1 MSAPLLLFVYNRP
14 YHTLKMIEAIS
25 RNEGWEKT
33 DVYVFCDAPKE
44 NATETQLL
52 RVKQVRD
59 IVQNIAGCRDLHI
72 TFQEENKGLYTS
84 IINGVSGIL
93 QRHKR
98 AIILE
103 DDLVTAPNF
112 LSFMNAALEKYEQQ
126 KNVHC
131 ISGYTYPIPHDSNEA
146 FFIKGADCWGWA
158 TWIDRWEKIQT
169 NPSILKKELQEK
181 QLEDTFNFGGSYP
194 YMQML
199 EDRIAGKNQSWAIL
213 WYASALIQKGL
224 CLYPAQSLVANIG
237 NDGSGTHNVA
247 SSTAFDTNVKDAK
260 SYNLPDAIVESE
272 VYRKRFISF
281 FKKTQ
286 RKPSLLKRA
295 IGALKRR
302 VRYYFSKIKNRIAPP
317 KKEYGWFG
325 DYATW
330 QEASAEC
337 GGYDQEIILETVKD
351 ALLKVKY
358 GVAKYERDSVLFDE
372 IKICETLLYNLQKVA
387 DQHHGQLHVIDFG
400 GSLGSTYFQNR
411 EYLKNITTCH
421 WSIVEQPNY
430 VAAGKNYLASDELHF
445 YNSIKEAQQ
454 EHAHDVLILSSV
466 LQYLPNPYDWML
478 EMKQFDFETIIIDR
492 TAFVKREKDRITKQI
507 VPPSIY
513 EASYPAWYFNEEK
526 FIEFW
531 SDKYTIEDTFDSGFD
546 PSEFIDNEWTYR
558 NGFILKRKK

>member
-181 QLEDTFNFGGSYP
+181 QLENTFNFGGSYP
-194 YMQML
+194 YLQML

-247 SSTAFDTNVKDAK
+247 SSTA
-260 SYNLPDAIVESE
+260 
-272 VYRKRFISF
+272 
-281 FKKTQ
+281 
-286 RKPSLLKRA
+286 
-295 IGALKRR
+295 
-302 VRYYFSKIKNRIAPP
+302 
-317 KKEYGWFG
+317 
-325 DYATW
+325 
-330 QEASAEC
+330 
-337 GGYDQEIILETVKD
+337 
-351 ALLKVKY
+351 
-358 GVAKYERDSVLFDE
+358 
-372 IKICETLLYNLQKVA
+372 
-387 DQHHGQLHVIDFG
+387 
-400 GSLGSTYFQNR
+400 
-411 EYLKNITTCH
+411 
-421 WSIVEQPNY
+421 
-430 VAAGKNYLASDELHF
+430 
-445 YNSIKEAQQ
+445 
-454 EHAHDVLILSSV
+454 
-466 LQYLPNPYDWML
+466 
-478 EMKQFDFETIIIDR
+478 
-492 TAFVKREKDRITKQI
+492 
-507 VPPSIY
+507 
-513 EASYPAWYFNEEK
+513 
-526 FIEFW
+526 
-531 SDKYTIEDTFDSGFD
+531 
-546 PSEFIDNEWTYR
+546 
-558 NGFILKRKK
+558 